1 MSRRPPG
8 AVAAGPLA
16 PVLAKAL
23 TGAAVRD
30 PAGRRAEL
38 AEFVDGLPEQRSL
51 LALAATVD
59 ELLAWPPVVEAHG
72 GQLHHA
78 LLRDLEPLV
87 DSHPLLAASRLEGA
101 LRLAIA
107 DAVPPFTVLGQ
118 LTAFAPGRPEDFT
131 EALPRLL
138 GAAMDRWAGEPAI
151 TAPLRD
157 ALDRLRHEDSAAV
170 DAAFELG
177 CDDLRTA
184 LTATEMTTVLEALS
198 GARSRFAT
206 VDSAEQARHD
216 ARAHAAACDAILA
229 FAAQHRS
236 RLADA
241 ADRLTAALDQRSAWL
256 RGTHRP
262 PWLRPRHAAEP
273 AWRRLVLLLRAAADR
288 LAETIWMDVWEAL
301 GAVLDTY
308 TQVRSLQPLP
318 GARNAPGLAV
328 VIEPTIENAIVRS
341 QTRLAALRR
350 TVVEVSAAQNPRL
363 PPRTARLLLDRIERT
378 GTGRRPDPPQPWTP
392 SETDAEAAVSRA
404 HRLAPAL
411 VRVLGERHA
420 SGLTAEL
427 CDDDLLMLD
436 GVVHNSEVARSRT
449 AHPVLDPLL
458 ETLLEQLAESP
469 EFTGDVRATFGLLL
483 EQTLRFLLS
492 RADLTAATWGRKDAD
507 YRRALS
513 KGDRR
518 PRESDL
524 QRDYHQWLATGQL
537 GGLVSVEANDVA
549 MGRADVTTTFG
560 SVRYVTEVKRELRDS
575 SRSGIEA
582 AHLAQAA
589 EYGCANVPFGQLL
602 VLDLTAHA
610 RGTPRVDER
619 VWLARHP
626 APRGGADRLVIVG
639 VVTGNRATPHEL

>member
-8 AVAAGPLA
+8 EAADGPLA
-16 PVLAKAL
+16 PVVAKSL
-23 TGAAVRD
+23 TGAAARD
-30 PAGRRAEL
+30 IAGKRAEL
-38 AEFVDGLPEQRSL
+38 AECIDGLPAQRSL

-59 ELLAWPPVVEAHG
+59 ELLAWPPVVDAHG
-72 GQLHHA
+72 RQLHDA
-78 LLRDLEPLV
+78 LLRDLAALV
-87 DSHPLLAASRLEGA
+87 DSHPLIAASRLEGA

-107 DAVPPFTVLGQ
+107 DAVPPFTVLGA
-118 LTAFAPGRPEDFT
+118 LTGAASGRPEEFT

-157 ALDRLRHEDSAAV
+157 ALDRLRHEDPAAV
-170 DAAFELG
+170 DAAYELG

-184 LTATEMTTVLEALS
+184 LTATEMTSALEALNA
-198 GARSRFAT
+198 ARSRFAT

-256 RGTHRP
+256 HGTHRP
-262 PWLRPRHAAEP
+262 SWLRPRHAAEP
-273 AWRRLVLLLRAAADR
+273 AWRRLVLLLRSAADR

-308 TQVRSLQPLP
+308 TQVRSLRPLP
-318 GARNAPGLAV
+318 GARHAPGLAV

-341 QTRLAALRR
+341 QTLLASLRR
-350 TVVEVSAAQNPRL
+350 TVVETSAAQHPRL
-363 PPRTARLLLDRIERT
+363 PPRTAQLLLDRIES
-378 GTGRRPDPPQPWTP
+378 TGRRPGPPQSWNPP
-392 SETDAEAAVSRA
+392 ESDDRAATARA

-420 SGLTAEL
+420 RGLTADL
-427 CDDDLLMLD
+427 SDDDVLLLD
-436 GVVHNSEVARSRT
+436 GVVHSSEIARSRT

-458 ETLLEQLAESP
+458 ESLLGQLAESP

-492 RADLTAATWGRKDAD
+492 RADLTSATWGRSDAD
-507 YRRALS
+507 YRRAPR
-513 KGDRR
+513 GGGRT

-537 GGLVSVEANDVA
+537 GGLVSVEATDVA
-549 MGRADVTTTFG
+549 MGRADVTTAFG
-560 SVRYVTEVKRELRDS
+560 PVRYVTEVKRELRDS

-602 VLDLTAHA
+602 VLDLTAHP

-619 VWLARHP
+619 VWLARHRP
-626 APRGGADRLVIVG
+626 PRGGADRFVIVG
-639 VVTGNRATPHEL
+639 VVTGNRSTPHEL

>member
-1 MSRRPPG
+1 MPRQPPG

-16 PVLAKAL
+16 PVMAQAL
-23 TGAAVRD
+23 TGAAVRN
-30 PAGRRAEL
+30 ATGGRTEL
-38 AEFVDGLPEQRSL
+38 TEFIDGLPQQRSL

-72 GQLHHA
+72 GQLHDA
-78 LLRDLEPLV
+78 LLRDLGPLV
-87 DSHPLLAASRLEGA
+87 DSHPLIAASRLEGA

-107 DAVPPFTVLGQ
+107 DAVAPFAVLGR
-118 LTAFAPGRPEDFT
+118 LTGDAAGRPEEFT
-131 EALPRLL
+131 EALPRLV
-138 GAAMDRWAGEPAI
+138 GAAMDRWAGEPGI

-170 DAAFELG
+170 DAAYELG
-177 CDDLRTA
+177 CDELRTA
-184 LTATEMTTVLEALS
+184 LTATEMTTALEALNA
-198 GARSRFAT
+198 ARSRFAT
-206 VDSAEQARHD
+206 VDSAEQSRHD

-229 FAAQHRS
+229 FAAQHRG

-241 ADRLTAALDQRSAWL
+241 ADRLTAALDQRSAWSH
-256 RGTHRP
+256 GTHRP
-262 PWLRPRHAAEP
+262 SWLRARHTAEST
-273 AWRRLVLLLRAAADR
+273 WRRLVSLLRAAADR

-301 GAVLDTY
+301 GAVLDAY
-308 TQVRSLQPLP
+308 TQARSVRPLP
-318 GARNAPGLAV
+318 GARHAPGLAAV
-328 VIEPTIENAIVRS
+328 VEPTIENAIVRS
-341 QTRLAALRR
+341 HTRLAALRR
-350 TVVEVSAAQNPRL
+350 TVLEASATENPRV
-363 PPRTARLLLDRIERT
+363 PPRTAHLLLDRIERT
-378 GTGRRPDPPQPWTP
+378 PTGGGPGFPEPGSSP
-392 SETDAEAAVSRA
+392 EAEDRAATSRA

-420 SGLTAEL
+420 SGLSADL
-427 CDDDLLMLD
+427 CDEDLLLLD
-436 GVVHNSEVARSRT
+436 GVVHSSEITRSRT

-458 ETLLEQLAESP
+458 ETLLEQLADSP

-492 RADLTAATWGRKDAD
+492 RADLTSATWGWKDAD
-507 YRRALS
+507 YRRALRER
-513 KGDRR
+513 DRR

-524 QRDYHQWLATGQL
+524 QRDYHQWLVTGQL
-537 GGLVSVEANDVA
+537 GGLVSVEATDVA

-602 VLDLTAHA
+602 VLDLTAHG
-610 RGTPRVDER
+610 RGSARVDEL

-626 APRGGADRLVIVG
+626 APRGGADRFVIVG
-639 VVTGNRATPHEL
+639 VVTGNRSTPHEL